1 MTTDK
6 VSANAVTCE
15 VTARKI
21 DKNPEHILY
30 FIGSLPVSRQF
41 LSALPWRETVLDL
54 DADERETLGDDVRRN
69 AMMRSVLGH
78 EGLPVTIG

>member
-21 DKNPEHILY
+21 DRNPEHILY
-30 FIGSLPVSRQF
+30 FIGSLSVSRQF
-41 LSALPWRETVLDL
+41 FGALPSKETVLDL
-54 DADERETLGDDVRRN
+54 DADERETLGDEVRRN